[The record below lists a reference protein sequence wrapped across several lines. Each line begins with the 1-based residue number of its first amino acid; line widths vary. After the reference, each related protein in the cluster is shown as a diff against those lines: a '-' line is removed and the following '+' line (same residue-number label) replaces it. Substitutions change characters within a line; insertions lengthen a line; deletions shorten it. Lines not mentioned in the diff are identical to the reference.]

1 MMAQWIN
8 WSGSA
13 ELLIFFNGWGMDAK
27 PFSRLDSSGL
37 DVLMFYDYS
46 DLELPCDIT
55 ALAKEYS
62 TCHLAA
68 WSLGVWA
75 AANALSGSRIHYS
88 SAVAINGTLRPIDA
102 EHGIAPEIFQG
113 TIDSWDAVTRK
124 KFYRRMC
131 VSLEITAAFR
141 ATEPERDAGS
151 QQQELAAIQQA
162 FLSQSPLPCRNLFDR
177 AVIGREDRIFP
188 AAAQEK
194 FWTAAGV
201 PRKITAAPHYPFS
214 GVRHWKE
221 LIDFEQN

>member
-13 ELLIFFNGWGMDAK
+13 ELLIFFNGWGMDAR
-27 PFSRLDSSGL
+27 PFSRLDSSRL

-46 DLELPCDIT
+46 NLEMPCDIT
-55 ALAKEYS
+55 ALTKEYS

-75 AANALSGSRIHYS
+75 AASALSGKPIQFA

-113 TIDSWDAVTRK
+113 TLDSWNAVTRK

-131 VSLEITAAFR
+131 VSLETTAAFR
-141 ATEPERDAGS
+141 ALEPKRDAES

-162 FLSQSPLPCRNLFDR
+162 VLRQSPLACRNLFDR

-194 FWTAAGV
+194 FWTAAVV
-201 PRKITAAPHYPFS
+201 PCKITAAPHYPFS
-214 GVRHWKE
+214 GLRHWKE